1 MEEQSAK
8 RLKLGIFVLLAST
21 CLILGLYFI
30 GSKRNIFHSK
40 IHVSAVFNNISG
52 LIPGNNV
59 QFNGINVGTVSKAYA
74 IADTAIKVEFTIDE
88 DVTEFITINA
98 TASIATDG
106 LLGNKL
112 VTIVPNAKGGA
123 MIKEGAVINT
133 VNAIQLDK
141 ALRKL
146 LVTNDNLTVIT
157 ENVKNLSNKFNS
169 TNSLWYLLSDTAVAQ
184 NVRNALVHIKITSD
198 RTATLTGNLSKIVND
213 VKLGKGTMGALLT
226 DTSFAHKLKQTI
238 VHIESV
244 TDSFAIVT
252 GNFKNV
258 SEKIKNGNG
267 AIGTL
272 ISDTS
277 FVHNL
282 NTSMDN
288 IKKGSDNFNE
298 NMEALKH
305 SWPFK
310 KYFRKKLNNNQNKK

>member
-8 RLKLGIFVLLAST
+8 RLKLGIFVIVATT

-88 DVTEFITINA
+88 NVTKFITVNA
-98 TASIATDG
+98 IASINTDG

-112 VTIVPNAKGGA
+112 VTIAPYKKGGA
-123 MIKEGAVINT
+123 LIQEGSIMNT
-133 VNAIQLDK
+133 VNSIQIDK
-141 ALRKL
+141 AIRKL
-146 LVTNDNLTVIT
+146 LVTNDNLNVIS
-157 ENVKNLSNKFNS
+157 ENLKILSDKFNS
-169 TNSLWYLLSDTAVAQ
+169 TNSLWHLLSDTAVAE

-198 RTATLTGNLSKIVND
+198 RTAIITGDLSKIVND
-213 VKLGKGTMGALLT
+213 VRSGKGTIGALLT
-226 DTSFAHKLKQTI
+226 DTAFSQKLKQTI
-238 VHIESV
+238 VNMEAV
-244 TDSFAIVT
+244 TDSFAIIT
-252 GNFKNV
+252 GNFKNI
-258 SEKIKNGNG
+258 SEKLKNGNG
-267 AIGTL
+267 AIGTI
-272 ISDTS
+272 ISDTT

-282 NTSMDN
+282 NASMDN

-310 KYFRKKLNNNQNKK
+310 KYFRKKSDTK

>member
-8 RLKLGIFVLLAST
+8 RLKLGIFVIAATT

-59 QFNGINVGTVSKAYA
+59 QFNGINVGTVSKTCA

-88 DVTEFITINA
+88 NVTKFITVNA
-98 TASIATDG
+98 IASIGTDG

-112 VTIVPNAKGGA
+112 ITIAPDKKGGLL
-123 MIKEGAVINT
+123 IQEGSIMNT
-133 VNAIQLDK
+133 VNSIQIDK
-141 ALRKL
+141 AIRKL
-146 LVTNDNLTVIT
+146 LVTNDNLNVIS
-157 ENVKNLSNKFNS
+157 ENLKNFSNKFNS
-169 TNSLWYLLSDTAVAQ
+169 TSSLWHLLSDTAVAE
-184 NVRNALVHIKITSD
+184 NVRNALVHIKVTSE
-198 RTATLTGNLSKIVND
+198 RTAIITGDLSKIVKD

-226 DTSFAHKLKQTI
+226 DTSFSHKLKQTI
-238 VHIESV
+238 VNIESV
-244 TDSFAIVT
+244 TDSFAIIS
-252 GNFKNV
+252 GNFKSI

-272 ISDTS
+272 ISDTT
-277 FVHNL
+277 FAHNL
-282 NTSMDN
+282 NQSMNN
-288 IKKGSDNFNE
+288 IKNSSENFNE

-310 KYFRKKLNNNQNKK
+310 KYFRKKLNKNKNE

>member
-8 RLKLGIFVLLAST
+8 RLKLGIFVIVATT

-88 DVTEFITINA
+88 NATKFITVNA
-98 TASIATDG
+98 IASINTDG

-112 VTIVPNAKGGA
+112 VTIAPYKKGGA
-123 MIKEGAVINT
+123 LIQEGSIMNT
-133 VNAIQLDK
+133 VNSIQIDK
-141 ALRKL
+141 AIRKL
-146 LVTNDNLTVIT
+146 LVTNDNLNVIS
-157 ENVKNLSNKFNS
+157 ENLKILSDKFNS
-169 TNSLWYLLSDTAVAQ
+169 TNSLWHLLSDTAVAE

-198 RTATLTGNLSKIVND
+198 RTAIITGDLSKIVND
-213 VKLGKGTMGALLT
+213 VRSGKGTIGALLT
-226 DTSFAHKLKQTI
+226 DTAFSQKLKQTI
-238 VHIESV
+238 VNMEAV
-244 TDSFAIVT
+244 TDSFAIIT
-252 GNFKNV
+252 GNFKNI
-258 SEKIKNGNG
+258 SEKLKNGNG
-267 AIGTL
+267 AIGTI
-272 ISDTS
+272 ISDTT

-282 NTSMDN
+282 NASMDN

-310 KYFRKKLNNNQNKK
+310 KYFRKKSDTK